1 MNRHRI
7 NTILLSCLLIGS
19 YSNNSLYS
27 HAFSPSSPFQMR
39 LPQQQQALL
48 VQQASASASASVEGT
63 NNNNNDREEQNL
75 IYSALEY
82 NRLLEIRKEISISS
96 SPNLLDSEIRM
107 LWAEESGYQDIN
119 LLEDALLDGREARD
133 FLITSNMRL
142 VYSVVNQ
149 IYNKSNKKKGAAR
162 GSLTYDDLVQEGSM
176 GLAKA
181 LQKYDPDNEKH
192 AKFST
197 YAYYWIRATILRAI
211 SSENQTIRIPE
222 YIISIISRV
231 RQHVETSQDFIME
244 GGDFESFVQNWSS
257 LKSSSPQFS
266 QKLAKQIGITEKKLD
281 EVMMVESRRRKGMV
295 IMMYDKQEVV
305 ESTLLRSRA
314 PQLSLV
320 EEEQEKLDRKESIMQ
335 VLESYLKPKEL
346 MALSLRYGLLDS
358 VKSSTNNNNNAAVRD
373 YEQEAEADLFGPQGM
388 MRTTEEERKRQTIS
402 HSSSSNLIINK
413 GGRWGEAMT
422 FKEVGKQMRV
432 SGESGRKLCAAAL
445 AKLKAAVKEGRLD
458 PALI

>member
-1 MNRHRI
+1 M
-7 NTILLSCLLIGS
+7 
-19 YSNNSLYS
+19 
-27 HAFSPSSPFQMR
+27 
-39 LPQQQQALL
+39 
-48 VQQASASASASVEGT
+48 
-63 NNNNNDREEQNL
+63 NNNNNNNREEQNL

-82 NRLLEIRKEISISS
+82 NRLLEIRKEIKMTS

-107 LWAEESGYQDIN
+107 LWAEESGYQDTN

-149 IYNKSNKKKGAAR
+149 ICKSSKG

-181 LQKYDPDNEKH
+181 LQKFDPDNEKH

-222 YIISIISRV
+222 YIISIISKV
-231 RQHVETSQDFIME
+231 RQYVETSDDFI
-244 GGDFESFVQNWSS
+244 GQDFESFVQNWSS

-266 QKLAKQIGITEKKLD
+266 QELAKQIGITEKKLD

-295 IMMYDKQEVV
+295 VMMYDKQEVV

-314 PQLSLV
+314 QLSLV
-320 EEEQEKLDRKESIMQ
+320 EEEQEKLERKESIMQ

-358 VKSSTNNNNNAAVRD
+358 VKSSSSSSNNNSNNAAVRD

-388 MRTTEEERKRQTIS
+388 MRTTQEEKKRQTIQ
-402 HSSSSNLIINK
+402 SSSYASSNIISK

-445 AKLKAAVKEGRLD
+445 AKLKAAVKEG
-458 PALI
+458 

>member
-1 MNRHRI
+1 MRHNRLSKSLRKTMNRHRI

-19 YSNNSLYS
+19 YSNNSLYT

-39 LPQQQQALL
+39 LPQAL
-48 VQQASASASASVEGT
+48 VQASSQQASASVEGT
-63 NNNNNDREEQNL
+63 NNNNNNREEQNL
-75 IYSALEY
+75 IYSSLEY
-82 NRLLEIRKEISISS
+82 NRLLEIRKEIKMTS

-107 LWAEESGYQDIN
+107 LWAEESGYQDTN

-142 VYSVVNQ
+142 VYSVANQ
-149 IYNKSNKKKGAAR
+149 ICKSNKG
-162 GSLTYDDLVQEGSM
+162 GSLTYDDLVQEGSI

-181 LQKYDPDNEKH
+181 LQKFDPDNEKH

-222 YIISIISRV
+222 YIISIISKV
-231 RQHVETSQDFIME
+231 RQYVETSDE
-244 GGDFESFVQNWSS
+244 LEGDFESFVQNWSS
-257 LKSSSPQFS
+257 LKSSSPQLS

-305 ESTLLRSRA
+305 ESTLLRSKA
-314 PQLSLV
+314 QLSLV
-320 EEEQEKLDRKESIMQ
+320 EEEQEKLERKESIMQ

-358 VKSSTNNNNNAAVRD
+358 DNNAGVRD

-388 MRTTEEERKRQTIS
+388 IRTTQEEKKRQTIS
-402 HSSSSNLIINK
+402 SSSYASSNIISK